1 MNDRRMK
8 HREIGGYSLYIPE
21 GTDET
26 VFSDGLA
33 LVAATL
39 RELWREWHDQPPEH
53 PHVRM
58 QRLRE
63 KEKARNVSNRP
74 GRDA

>member
-1 MNDRRMK
+1 MP
-8 HREIGGYSLYIPE
+8 EILYSAPAVAITTLI
-21 GTDET
+21 
-26 VFSDGLA
+26 GLA

-39 RELWREWHDQPPEH
+39 RELWREWHDRPPEH

-63 KEKARNVSNRP
+63 KENARNVSNRP